1 LIFDQKPD
9 EDENWLTNQND
20 LDDPLFDDL
29 LDEEDLIEVDPD
41 DEDEELTELENF
53 KEILIQ

>member
-1 LIFDQKPD
+1 
-9 EDENWLTNQND
+9 